1 MSLDEVL
8 DDGQD
13 HLGRVDVEVVVALQ
27 LPVDDR
33 TCATVLY
40 LRRNEKDNFQLPLAG
55 QLCASVLYLIK
66 RRWWL
71 PSSSLWQ
78 DSFVLAS
85 FI

>member
-27 LPVDDR
+27 LPVAGHVLS
-33 TCATVLY
+33 ATVLY
-40 LRRNEKDNFQLPLAG
+40 LRRHEKDNFQLPLAG

-78 DSFVLAS
+78 DSFVL
-85 FI
+85 